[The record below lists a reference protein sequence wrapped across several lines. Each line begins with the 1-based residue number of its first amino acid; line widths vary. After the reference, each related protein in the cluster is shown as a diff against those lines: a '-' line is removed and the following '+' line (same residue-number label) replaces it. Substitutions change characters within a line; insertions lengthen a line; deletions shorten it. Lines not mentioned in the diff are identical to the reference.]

1 MTIMMMI
8 GADIAQ
14 TGAESRHSRDNY
26 RAGGWCCLQPAPDVP
41 LTEGHTII
49 GVMRSHHLFISPH
62 LNIPPLICRGTAPSI
77 ASGGEAAS
85 SGIIG
90 DSNTDCLSKDDSDSD
105 AHIAHIVM
113 FIA

>member
-1 MTIMMMI
+1 MLPLIQWLLVMMIMTIMMMI

-26 RAGGWCCLQPAPDVP
+26 RAGGWGCLQPAPDVP

-62 LNIPPLICRGTAPSI
+62 LNIPPLTSA
-77 ASGGEAAS
+77 EAQHRA
-85 SGIIG
+85 
-90 DSNTDCLSKDDSDSD
+90 LHQEERQP
-105 AHIAHIVM
+105 AA
-113 FIA
+113 A